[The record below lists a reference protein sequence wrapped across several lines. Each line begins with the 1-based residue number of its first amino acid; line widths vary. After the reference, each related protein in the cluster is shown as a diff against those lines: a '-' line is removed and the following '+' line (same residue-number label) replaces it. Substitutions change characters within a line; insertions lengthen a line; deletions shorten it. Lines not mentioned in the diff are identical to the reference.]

1 MPLQYMK
8 NQAPT
13 IITLTTDFGY
23 KDPFIAEMKGVIL
36 SINPNA
42 SIVDI
47 THDIEPFNIAE
58 AAFVIGTSYR
68 YFPSRTIHVV
78 VVDPGVGSERRP
90 LIIESSGHMFVGPDN
105 GVFSSILQ
113 EARSAECVEILNADY
128 MIREKSP
135 TFQGRDVFS
144 SVAAWLSRGVGL
156 SEVGPR
162 LVAPITIRMP
172 GSQMSERGLTGE
184 VLYIDRF
191 GNVIT
196 NITDKDLALIGND
209 YLMEIKGHSVS
220 PVAYYAQAPAGAL
233 NCLVNSSGYLEIFSY
248 RDSASRLFEIG
259 KSDLIVVSKR
269 KE

>member
-1 MPLQYMK
+1 MV

-36 SINPNA
+36 SINPYA

-58 AAFVIGTSYR
+58 AAFVIGSSYR
-68 YFPSRTIHVV
+68 YFPSRTIHAV

-90 LIIESSGHMFVGPDN
+90 LIIETRGHMFVGPDN

-113 EARSAECVEILNADY
+113 EAQSAECVEILNTDY
-128 MIREKSP
+128 VIRKESP
-135 TFQGRDVFS
+135 TFQGRDVFA
-144 SVAAWLSRGVGL
+144 SVAAWLSRGVSL
-156 SEVGPR
+156 SDVGPR
-162 LVAPITIRMP
+162 LAAPITIRIP
-172 GSQMSERGLTGE
+172 GSQMLERGLTGE

-191 GNVIT
+191 GNAIT
-196 NITDKDLALIGND
+196 NITEKDLALIGS
-209 YLMEIKGHSVS
+209 YYQVEIKGHSVS
-220 PVAYYAQAPAGAL
+220 PVAYYARAAAGAL

-248 RDSASRLFEIG
+248 RDSASGRFEIRKG
-259 KSDLIVVSKR
+259 DAIVVSKR